1 MRNRQSGVTSWRGM
15 ALIAAAIA
23 VVLTGSV
30 TALAL
35 NRDNLFARSPAGPT
49 ATLRPAGVL
58 AIPFA
63 GLSPDAPMPTRDA
76 LAAALAPAAGNPDL
90 GLLTGQITD
99 ALTGQELWEQ
109 GAGTP
114 QTPGS
119 VAKVVTAAA
128 VRLSV
133 PLDQRLATTV
143 VTGATPG
150 QLVLVGGGDAT
161 LTAQPPGVPGYYRD
175 APRLDDLVDQIRASG
190 VPVADVVVDTSLFPG
205 PTMAVGWNPI
215 DIEGGSIAPIESVML
230 DGGRRQ
236 PLLAYSPRTPT
247 PALDTGRVLAQRL
260 GLDPATVTIGSAPPD
275 ATTVATV
282 WSAPLGLR
290 LHQMMVVSDD
300 VTAETIGFELA
311 RARHQPSTFD
321 GAVAAATGAL
331 IDAGFDTSGL
341 LLRDLSGLSVDDRI
355 PAGLI
360 DDVLTAATGS
370 GEHAH
375 ALRPMLD
382 DLAVGG
388 GSGTLWDRFVTP
400 SPGSG
405 WVRAKTGTLDFVN
418 ALAGIVTDR
427 DGRALTFTLMSTGTP
442 SEVAK
447 PALDAVAVALRECG
461 CR

>member
-1 MRNRQSGVTSWRGM
+1 V
-15 ALIAAAIA
+15 IAAGIA
-23 VVLTGSV
+23 VVLTGSL
-30 TALAL
+30 TAVAL
-35 NRDNLFARSPAGPT
+35 NRDTFFARSPAAP
-49 ATLRPAGVL
+49 AAAPRPPGAV
-58 AIPFA
+58 AAPFA
-63 GLSPDAPMPTRDA
+63 GLSTDAPAPTREA
-76 LAAALAPAAGNPDL
+76 LAAALLPAVTNPDL
-90 GLLTGQITD
+90 GMLTGQVTD
-99 ALTGQELWEQ
+99 ATTGEVLWEQ
-109 GAGTP
+109 GADLP

-143 VTGATPG
+143 VSGATPG

-161 LTAQPPGVPGYYRD
+161 LTAQPAGVPGYYRD
-175 APRLDDLVDQIRASG
+175 AARLDDLVEQIRASG
-190 VPVADVVVDTSLFPG
+190 TAVTSVVVDTSLFPG

-215 DIEGGSIAPIESVML
+215 DIEGGSITPIESVML
-230 DGGRRQ
+230 DGGRRE
-236 PLLAYSPRTPT
+236 PTVNYSPRTTT

-260 GLDPATVTIGSAPPD
+260 GVDPATVTIGSAPPG
-275 ATTVATV
+275 AQTVATV

-311 RARHQPSTFD
+311 RARDKPATFD
-321 GAVAAATGAL
+321 GAVAAATEAL
-331 IDAGFDTSGL
+331 VDAGFDTAGL
-341 LLRDLSGLSVDDRI
+341 HLKDLSGLSVDDRI
-355 PAGLI
+355 PVGLI

-370 GEHAH
+370 GEHVH
-375 ALRPMLD
+375 ALRPLLD
-382 DLAVGG
+382 DLAVAG
-388 GSGTLWDRFVTP
+388 GSGTLWDRFVSP
-400 SPGSG
+400 SPGAG

-442 SEVAK
+442 SGVAK

>member
-1 MRNRQSGVTSWRGM
+1 VTSRRGKG
-15 ALIAAAIA
+15 LIAAVIT
-23 VVLTGSV
+23 VVLAGSL
-30 TALAL
+30 TAVAL
-35 NRDNLFARSPAGPT
+35 NRDTLFARSPAAPVTEPRPVAVIATPLTALSTAAPIPT
-49 ATLRPAGVL
+49 PEA
-58 AIPFA
+58 F
-63 GLSPDAPMPTRDA
+63 
-76 LAAALAPAAGNPDL
+76 AAALAPTVTNPDL

-99 ALTGQELWEQ
+99 ALTGQVLWEQ
-109 GAGTP
+109 GARAP

-119 VAKVVTAAA
+119 VTKVVTAAA

-161 LTAQPPGVPGYYRD
+161 LTAQPAGMPGYYRD

-190 VPVADVVVDTSLFPG
+190 TPVADVIVDTSLFPG

-230 DGGRRQ
+230 DGGRRH

-275 ATTVATV
+275 AHTVATV

-311 RARHQPSTFD
+311 RARNEPATFD
-321 GAVAAATGAL
+321 GSVAAATGAL
-331 IDAGFDTSGL
+331 VGAGFDTSGL
-341 LLRDLSGLSVDDRI
+341 HLRDLSGLSVDDRI

-370 GEHAH
+370 GEHAQ

-388 GSGTLWDRFVTP
+388 GSGTLWDRFVAP
-400 SPGSG
+400 SPGAG

-447 PALDAVAVALRECG
+447 PALDAVAVALRACG

>member
-1 MRNRQSGVTSWRGM
+1 M
-15 ALIAAAIA
+15 IA
-23 VVLTGSV
+23 VALAGSV
-30 TALAL
+30 TAVAL
-35 NRDNLFARSPAGPT
+35 NRDALFARSPAAPIT
-49 ATLRPAGVL
+49 QPRPPAATVT
-58 AIPFA
+58 PFA
-63 GLSPDAPMPTRDA
+63 GLSPDAPSPSPEA
-76 LAAALAPAAGNPDL
+76 LAAALAPAVTNPDL
-90 GLLTGQITD
+90 GLLTGKVTD
-99 ALTGQELWEQ
+99 ALTGQVLWEWD
-109 GAGTP
+109 AGLP

-128 VRLSV
+128 VRLNV

-161 LTAQPPGVPGYYRD
+161 LTAQPVGVPGYYRD
-175 APRLDDLVDQIRASG
+175 APRLDDLVDQVRAAG
-190 VPVADVVVDTSLFPG
+190 APVTSIVVDTSLFPG
-205 PTMAVGWNPI
+205 PTMAVGWNAI
-215 DIEGGSIAPIESVML
+215 DIEGGSITPIESVML

-260 GLDPATVTIGSAPPD
+260 GVDPATVTLGTVPPG
-275 ATTVATV
+275 AQTVATV

-311 RARHQPSTFD
+311 RARNKPSTFD
-321 GAVAAATGAL
+321 GAVAAATEAL
-331 IDAGFDTSGL
+331 AAAGFTTGGL
-341 LLRDLSGLSVDDRI
+341 HLFDLSGLSVDDRI

-370 GEHAH
+370 GGNAA

-388 GSGTLWDRFVTP
+388 GSGTLWDRLVSP
-400 SPGSG
+400 SPGAG

-418 ALAGIVTDR
+418 ALAGLVTDR
-427 DGRALTFTLMSTGTP
+427 DGRALTFTLMSTGTM

>member
-1 MRNRQSGVTSWRGM
+1 LGLV
-15 ALIAAAIA
+15 AASVA
-23 VVLTGSV
+23 VLLAGSLTAV
-30 TALAL
+30 AL
-35 NRDNLFARSPAGPT
+35 NRDALFARAPAAP
-49 ATLRPAGVL
+49 AVAPRPAGAVAAPL
-58 AIPFA
+58 A
-63 GLSPDAPMPTRDA
+63 GLSIDAPTPTPQA
-76 LAAALAPAAGNPDL
+76 LAAALAPTVTNPDL
-90 GLLTGQITD
+90 GLLTGQVTD
-99 ALTGQELWEQ
+99 ALTGQVLWEQ
-109 GAGTP
+109 GMGVP

-119 VAKVVTAAA
+119 VAKVLTATA
-128 VRLSV
+128 VRLGV

-143 VTGATPG
+143 VTGTMPG

-161 LTAQPPGVPGYYRD
+161 LTAQPAGVPGYYRD

-190 VPVADVVVDTSLFPG
+190 TPAASVVVDTSHFPG
-205 PTMAVGWNPI
+205 PTMAVGWDPI
-215 DIEGGSIAPIESVML
+215 DIEGGSITPIESVML

-236 PLLAYSPRTPT
+236 PLLTYSPRTPT

-260 GLDPATVTIGSAPPD
+260 GIDPASVTVGSAPPD

-282 WSAPLGLR
+282 WSAPLGQR

-311 RARHQPSTFD
+311 QARNEPATFD
-321 GAVAAATGAL
+321 GSVAAATGAL
-331 IDAGFDTSGL
+331 VEAGFDTSGL
-341 LLRDLSGLSVDDRI
+341 HLRDLSGLSVDDRI

-370 GEHAH
+370 GEHAS

-388 GSGTLWDRFVTP
+388 GSGTLWDRFVAP
-400 SPGSG
+400 SPGAG

-418 ALAGIVTDR
+418 ALAGLVTDR
-427 DGRALTFTLMSTGTP
+427 DGRALTFTLMSTGTM

>member
-1 MRNRQSGVTSWRGM
+1 ML
-15 ALIAAAIA
+15 AA
-23 VVLTGSV
+23 VVAVLLTGSL
-30 TALAL
+30 TAVAL
-35 NRDNLFARSPAGPT
+35 NRDSLFARSPAAPDT
-49 ATLRPAGVL
+49 APRPADVVAAPL
-58 AIPFA
+58 A
-63 GLSPDAPMPTRDA
+63 GLSAEAPIPTPQALTEA
-76 LAAALAPAAGNPDL
+76 LAATVNNPHL
-90 GLLTGQITD
+90 GMLTGQVTD
-99 ALTGQELWEQ
+99 ALTGEELWEQ
-109 GAGTP
+109 NAGLA

-119 VAKVVTAAA
+119 VTKIVTAAA

-143 VTGATPG
+143 VTGAAPG

-161 LTAQPPGVPGYYRD
+161 LTAQPAGSPGYYRD

-190 VPVADVVVDTSLFPG
+190 ASVDSVVVDTSLFPG
-205 PTMAVGWNPI
+205 PTMAVGWDPI

-236 PLLAYSPRTPT
+236 PLQSYSPRTPT
-247 PALDTGRVLAQRL
+247 PALDAGRVLAERL
-260 GLDPATVTIGSAPPD
+260 GVDAATVTIGAAPPD
-275 ATTVATV
+275 ARTVATV
-282 WSAPLGLR
+282 WSAPLGQR

-311 RARHQPSTFD
+311 RARDQPSTFD
-321 GAVAAATGAL
+321 GAVAAATGVLA
-331 IDAGFDTSGL
+331 DAGLDTGGL
-341 LLRDLSGLSVDDRI
+341 ALSDLSGLSVDDRI

-375 ALRPMLD
+375 ALRPLLD

-388 GSGTLWDRFVTP
+388 GSGTLWDRLVSP
-400 SPGSG
+400 SPGAG
-405 WVRAKTGTLDFVN
+405 WVRAKTGTLDNVN